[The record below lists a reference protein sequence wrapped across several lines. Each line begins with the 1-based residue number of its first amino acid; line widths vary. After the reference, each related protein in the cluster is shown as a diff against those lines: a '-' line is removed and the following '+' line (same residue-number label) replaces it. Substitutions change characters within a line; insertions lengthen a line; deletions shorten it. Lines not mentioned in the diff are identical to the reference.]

1 MPSALEVDVLQAS
14 ALKTSW
20 DCSSWSFLSLVA
32 GTECGSVCNFIP
44 TRLFGLKNLCNHCF
58 ASYHAPHLQL
68 DQGNYLCITELCLSD
83 V

>member
-1 MPSALEVDVLQAS
+1 MPSTLEVDVLQVS

-20 DCSSWSFLSLVA
+20 GRSSRGFLSLVA

-44 TRLFGLKNLCNHCF
+44 TASFELKILCNHCF
-58 ASYHAPHLQL
+58 ASYHAPHLHL
-68 DQGNYLCITELCLSD
+68 ATGELFNS